1 MRRPI
6 TNVRPTNIKDL
17 LLTLSPSLPFAFDLE
32 STCGSVLSSSPPSGC
47 SHSDGL
53 CLGIEWI
60 FWYADDPG
68 NGGASLIKNTP
79 WARMPLPLAGYN
91 QCGISLF
98 DINNKRVS
106 TPSGAERAASLSP
119 SLFLSVD
126 SNRYND
132 PARYRLKHFFV
143 LGAQWGKED
152 TSVGTSSLTPLL
164 MLFLPPLLARSFGTS
179 NHVPLHPSYK

>member
-17 LLTLSPSLPFAFDLE
+17 LLTLSRPPFLSRLISNLPA
-32 STCGSVLSSSPPSGC
+32 VLSSPPRLGR

-79 WARMPLPLAGYN
+79 WARMPLALASYS

-98 DINNKRVS
+98 DINN
-106 TPSGAERAASLSP
+106 ERDWVQRRREERP
-119 SLFLSVD
+119 SLLLSVD

-132 PARYRLKHFFV
+132 PARYRLKRFSSSV
-143 LGAQWGKED
+143 RNGAKRILR
-152 TSVGTSSLTPLL
+152 SVP
-164 MLFLPPLLARSFGTS
+164 RR
-179 NHVPLHPSYK
+179 